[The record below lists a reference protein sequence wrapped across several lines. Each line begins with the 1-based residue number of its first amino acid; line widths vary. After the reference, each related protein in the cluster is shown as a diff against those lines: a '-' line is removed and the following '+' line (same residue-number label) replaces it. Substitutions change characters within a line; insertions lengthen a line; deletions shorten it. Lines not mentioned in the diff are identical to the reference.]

1 MGRGVWP
8 SSTVN
13 RTPSRSLIQAP
24 GGGFLLQAR
33 KTKEAW
39 IVPHPGLGWDPVRDP
54 VADRPVSCRGGP
66 QGGVRLRREAPPLRL
81 PPEAPPRAP
90 RGPSR
95 AGGRG
100 GVFVRVGG

>member
-8 SSTVN
+8 SSTVS

-24 GGGFLLQAR
+24 RGGFLLQSR
-33 KTKEAW
+33 KTKEDW
-39 IVPHPGLGWDPVRDP
+39 IVPQPGCGQNPLRNP

-81 PPEAPPRAP
+81 PPETPPRP
-90 RGPSR
+90 PLERNW
-95 AGGRG
+95 AGGKA
-100 GVFVRVGG
+100 GV